1 MKETTIG
8 GFVMPREY
16 RHIQQYEKELFKL
29 EERGLTHRETGDKV
43 TESRVYLSSKTFR
56 IHQLLQ
62 QLFVFK

>member
-1 MKETTIG
+1 
-8 GFVMPREY
+8 MPREY

-29 EERGLTHRETGDKV
+29 EERGLTHWEIGDKV
-43 TESRVYLSSKTFR
+43 TENRVYLSSKTFR